1 MMPNSRELI
10 KESINSSITLT
21 KKLLLTY
28 TSKKSRLSSG
38 LIATAKKSP
47 HLMSPLKLHN
57 LSRKTI
63 LHTGHK
69 NRTSPSI
76 LIKSSPVSTKLRLIQ
91 NPTIIIISKKHL
103 LLSSS
108 SLLWNHRLSRTGL
121 SRLKNNRVEQSF
133 RSNQSRGGSFQ
144 SITAGASATSDAT
157 ADSTP
162 IRKEATNGETM
173 ATRGWPPASTST
185 TTPIGA
191 AARSRKQRRLHPT
204 TRQIQSG
211 KRATMRKTKE
221 KNQSMPTN
229 KRRFGWRKCNARSDG

>member
-57 LSRKTI
+57 LRRKTI

-108 SLLWNHRLSRTGL
+108 SLLCNHRLSRTGL
-121 SRLKNNRVEQSF
+121 SRLKKQSS
-133 RSNQSRGGSFQ
+133 RAILPIQSKQGRQLSINHSRGISH
-144 SITAGASATSDAT
+144 
-157 ADSTP
+157 
-162 IRKEATNGETM
+162 K
-173 ATRGWPPASTST
+173 
-185 TTPIGA
+185 
-191 AARSRKQRRLHPT
+191 
-204 TRQIQSG
+204 
-211 KRATMRKTKE
+211 
-221 KNQSMPTN
+221 
-229 KRRFGWRKCNARSDG
+229 